1 MSLTLHSSSFN
12 DNNYNDYKHN
22 KTTTTITTKYHLLLT
37 FVKSLTD
44 NLCGVVML
52 WIWVIAFPFLYD
64 LHHTNGGEG
73 VEQGESPTPKANIAI
88 FEFNMDSG
96 KHM

>member
-1 MSLTLHSSSFN
+1 MMS
-12 DNNYNDYKHN
+12 NNNNKCYN
-22 KTTTTITTKYHLLLT
+22 KTNNKKLPNIFWKT
-37 FVKSLTD
+37 LTD
-44 NLCGVVML
+44 NLYGVVML